1 MIAPSANLAS
11 DLYHAPFVL
20 LSHGIQP
27 EPVFCYANL
36 AAQRLWNMDWE
47 KFITLPSRLSAEAD
61 ARQERERLLAAA
73 AKQGFVDDYR
83 GIRITSDGRRFR
95 INNCILWNVMDTVH
109 DKIGST
115 KIGQAA
121 TFSDWEW
128 L

>member
-1 MIAPSANLAS
+1 
-11 DLYHAPFVL
+11 
-20 LSHGIQP
+20 
-27 EPVFCYANL
+27 
-36 AAQRLWNMDWE
+36 MDWE
-47 KFITLPSRLSAEAD
+47 TFVALPSRLSAEAD
-61 ARQERERLLAAA
+61 AQEERERLLATA

-83 GIRITSDGRRFR
+83 GVRITSDGRCFR
-95 INNCILWNVMDTVH
+95 INNCILWNVLDTAH